1 MTTEAS
7 RAGPASLIREG
18 LREGRLQLATSHPM
32 TPELN
37 ALRRATKSSD
47 DDRSQTQK
55 NMAEGA
61 GFEPARGLNT
71 PNPLSRRA
79 H

>member
-1 MTTEAS
+1 MGQIEV
-7 RAGPASLIREG
+7 
-18 LREGRLQLATSHPM
+18 
-32 TPELN
+32 
-37 ALRRATKSSD
+37 
-47 DDRSQTQK
+47 
-55 NMAEGA
+55 AEGA

>member
-1 MTTEAS
+1 M
-7 RAGPASLIREG
+7 RNGKGP
-18 LREGRLQLATSHPM
+18 LATSRDIVKRVPKPFKQSNKCQM
-32 TPELN
+32 REIETVWGNVKQIEV
-37 ALRRATKSSD
+37 
-47 DDRSQTQK
+47 
-55 NMAEGA
+55 AEGA

>member
-1 MTTEAS
+1 MD
-7 RAGPASLIREG
+7 AG
-18 LREGRLQLATSHPM
+18 LA
-32 TPELN
+32 LVV
-37 ALRRATKSSD
+37 
-47 DDRSQTQK
+47 
-55 NMAEGA
+55 AEGA

>member
-1 MTTEAS
+1 MD
-7 RAGPASLIREG
+7 GVG
-18 LREGRLQLATSHPM
+18 QM
-32 TPELN
+32 
-37 ALRRATKSSD
+37 KV
-47 DDRSQTQK
+47 
-55 NMAEGA
+55 AEGA

>member
-1 MTTEAS
+1 MEFSPKRRMS
-7 RAGPASLIREG
+7 RIRIRNDHHLANLSSGQFKLTSSELGRQPESLEVFG
-18 LREGRLQLATSHPM
+18 
-32 TPELN
+32 
-37 ALRRATKSSD
+37 
-47 DDRSQTQK
+47 SQR
-55 NMAEGA
+55 NEEMAEGA